1 MANVSSTKSWKNHN
15 RLTDMFRFGSPKI
28 KFSTLGAVGSLLET
42 LGDKDDSVRGSIEHA
57 LTRMCEKRPNDTLDA
72 LSEFKQ
78 RSPKLSDLQTA
89 ILLRF
94 VIHPNKIIIL
104 SLVCDNT

>member
-1 MANVSSTKSWKNHN
+1 MASVKPIKSWKNHN

-28 KFSTLGAVGSLLET
+28 NFSTLGAVGSLLET
-42 LGDKDDSVRGSIEHA
+42 LSDKDDSVRDSIEHA

-72 LSEFKQ
+72 LCEYKQ

-94 VIHPNKIIIL
+94 VNKIEI
-104 SLVCDNT
+104 